1 MMSGRIPRHRSITT
15 NESLGSITVRLRC
28 RVDSVCVVK
37 VGGVGVVR
45 NDTTASSDGL
55 VDQMS
60 VQPTL
65 LQQSR

>member
-1 MMSGRIPRHRSITT
+1 LGRRR
-15 NESLGSITVRLRC
+15 
-28 RVDSVCVVK
+28 
-37 VGGVGVVR
+37 GVIGGVVR

-65 LQQSR
+65 LQKGK